1 MRRTLGVLALGAC
14 TPALA
19 QVETVVVSA
28 TRSPQSTLEIPAS
41 IDRIYGDEIREASLL
56 LGSYQTRR
64 SAFKF
69 GGQGSGVNAIGDV
82 SRFETNG
89 YRDHSAVTR
98 EHLNAKLKV
107 GEVTVVAN
115 SLHQPDTQDPLGLTR
130 AQLERDPRQATPEA
144 LQFNTKKSISQT
156 QLGAR
161 LQHNVGAGRVEG
173 MLYGGQRGVQQLLAI
188 PVATQNAATHS
199 GAVVDLDRNYG
210 GGALRWFG
218 NLASVRLSAGAEYD
232 VMYERR
238 KGYVNNNGAIGALK
252 RDEDNPVAGTD
263 LYAQAEGKF
272 AERWALHGG
281 ARTSRVAFRSKDYYT
296 VANANDS
303 GSRTYRAVTPVA
315 GLLYRVSET
324 MSVYGN
330 LGRGFETPTFLELAY
345 RTGASGLNFD
355 LNASTSRHA
364 ELGVKTV
371 VQRWARVNAA
381 LFDVVTSNEIVVD
394 QNAGGRAAF
403 QKGGPTDPQGPDVGA
418 ET

>member
-1 MRRTLGVLALGAC
+1 
-14 TPALA
+14 
-19 QVETVVVSA
+19 
-28 TRSPQSTLEIPAS
+28 
-41 IDRIYGDEIREASLL
+41 
-56 LGSYQTRR
+56 
-64 SAFKF
+64 
-69 GGQGSGVNAIGDV
+69 
-82 SRFETNG
+82 
-89 YRDHSAVTR
+89 
-98 EHLNAKLKV
+98 
-107 GEVTVVAN
+107 
-115 SLHQPDTQDPLGLTR
+115 
-130 AQLERDPRQATPEA
+130 
-144 LQFNTKKSISQT
+144 
-156 QLGAR
+156 
-161 LQHNVGAGRVEG
+161 

-199 GAVVDLDRNYG
+199 GGVVDLDRNYG

-238 KGYVNNNGAIGALK
+238 KGYINNNGAIGALK
-252 RDEDNPVAGTD
+252 RDEDNTVASTD
-263 LYAQAEGKF
+263 LYAQAEWKF

-296 VANANDS
+296 VANADDS

-324 MSVYGN
+324 TSVYGN

-371 VQRWARVNAA
+371 VPRWARLNAA
-381 LFDVVTSNEIVVD
+381 LFDIVTSNEIVVD
-394 QNAGGRAAF
+394 QNAGGRATF
-403 QKGGPTDPQGPDVGA
+403 KNVGHTDRKGAGLGA
-418 ET
+418 ETLLPGRVQLRAAYTHLEATFREGFNTVIGVFPNNSTVPVAAGTPLPGVARNQLYGELRYRGAPLHASVEALHRSKVPVSDPNTDFAAAFTVWNLAAGLVQERARWRFSEFGRIDNLTNRDYVGSVIVNETNFRYFEPAPRRNMSAGIQASLQF